1 MCQRRKRKKKKK
13 AKQTPSGFIF
23 FSILQVKGREIQG
36 KEKNIS
42 QNTGMPQGF
51 M

>member
-1 MCQRRKRKKKKK
+1 MCQRRKIKKKKK

>member
-1 MCQRRKRKKKKK
+1 MSKKEKKKKKK

-36 KEKNIS
+36 KEKNRS